1 MSYIPTEWQNGNVI
15 TAEKLNHAEEGIAA
29 LSNRN
34 YMNIQKV
41 TFTINS
47 SNTEITSFS
56 HTPSAIK
63 NLIETGCMLF
73 TCIFIDVENENT
85 STFICNVNYGGI
97 GTISGYF

>member
-1 MSYIPTEWQNGNVI
+1 MSYTPTNWQNGNVI
-15 TAEKLNHAEEGIAA
+15 TANKLNHAEEGIAA

-34 YMNIQKV
+34 YMNIQRV

-56 HTPSAIK
+56 HTPSEIK

-73 TCIFIDVENENT
+73 TYIFIDAENENP
-85 STFICNVNYGGI
+85 STFICNVNYGGT

>member
-34 YMNIQKV
+34 YMNIQRV

-73 TCIFIDVENENT
+73 TYIFIDTENENT
-85 STFICNVNYGGI
+85 STFVCNVNYGGI

>member
-34 YMNIQKV
+34 YMNIQRV

-63 NLIETGCMLF
+63 NLIETGYMLF
-73 TCIFIDVENENT
+73 TYIFIDTENENT